1 MSNHPEE
8 HDGPI
13 HQAVWV
19 FPLTLFACYA
29 FLVLVMGAKWA
40 ANSVNAAEFF
50 EVFGVQAV
58 MMVGFLVFFGAVIY
72 GCNKLLGAIDAE
84 N

>member
-1 MSNHPEE
+1 MSDNHEE

-40 ANSVNAAEFF
+40 ADSVNATEFF
-50 EVFGVQAV
+50 KVFGVQAAILA
-58 MMVGFLVFFGAVIY
+58 GFLAMFGAMVY
-72 GCNKLLGAIDAE
+72 GANKLVGAIDSDE
-84 N
+84 

>member
-1 MSNHPEE
+1 MADNHDE

-13 HQAVWV
+13 HQAFWV

-40 ANSVNAAEFF
+40 AKSVNVAEFF
-50 EVFGVQAV
+50 QVFGVQAALL
-58 MMVGFLVFFGAVIY
+58 VGFLIFFGAVLY
-72 GCNKLLGAIDAE
+72 YCNKLLGATDATE
-84 N
+84 